1 MTVGIAVMAEDLV
14 GYILVFLTLLRKG
27 RSSVDDPPP
36 SLVGGGGGQVNCT
49 FICLLIDLQVHEIY
63 CVVLYLNLPCIKS
76 FM

>member
-1 MTVGIAVMAEDLV
+1 MTVGTAVMAQDLV

-27 RSSVDDPPP
+27 RSSVDDPPI
-36 SLVGGGGGQVNCT
+36 LAGGGGQVNCT